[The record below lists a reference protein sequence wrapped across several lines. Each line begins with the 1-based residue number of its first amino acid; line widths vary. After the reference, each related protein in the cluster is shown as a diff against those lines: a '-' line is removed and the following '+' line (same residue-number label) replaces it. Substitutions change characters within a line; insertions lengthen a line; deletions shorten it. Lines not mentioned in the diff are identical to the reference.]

1 MSRDSGAR
9 PGDGREDGSRDGG
22 RPTGP
27 VPMPADEPAKTGYA
41 VDDTDYDPEPSS
53 TPKPADR

>member
-1 MSRDSGAR
+1 
-9 PGDGREDGSRDGG
+9 
-22 RPTGP
+22 
-27 VPMPADEPAKTGYA
+27 MPADEPAKTGYA